1 MTYTING
8 TQYWKRNGVYCSW
21 TKDGGRKVITESEYR
36 YALDNKDI
44 VNTVVETI
52 DPKSKVEISYQEI
65 GKSGKILN
73 KRKVVTQANLDKV
86 IANMETKD
94 SFYKILATRVV

>member
-8 TQYWKRNGVYCSW
+8 IQYWKRNGVYCSW
-21 TKDGGRKVITESEYR
+21 TKEDGRKVITESEYR
-36 YALDNKDI
+36 AALDSKDV
-44 VNTVVETI
+44 VNPVAESI

-94 SFYKILATRVV
+94 SFYKILATRVA